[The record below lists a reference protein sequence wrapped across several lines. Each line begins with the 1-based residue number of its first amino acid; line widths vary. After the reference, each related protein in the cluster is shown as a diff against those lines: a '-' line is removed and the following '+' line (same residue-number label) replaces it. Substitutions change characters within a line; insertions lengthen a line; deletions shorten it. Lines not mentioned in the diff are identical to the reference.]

1 MTAQYCFL
9 DLPTV
14 FGALGA
20 YAFLNNYVSLPLH
33 TTECEYAQSLSLR
46 RFREYQAGRSLARQL
61 LVSKRPDS
69 VENDW
74 CVTAS
79 NGRRPCVLFRG
90 ELLVGMSVSITHT
103 KELVAVVVSDQCQV
117 GIDAEPMT
125 RSIKETIWPQV
136 FSPAEQNYLG
146 DLEPD
151 EVQMR
156 ARELWCLKESMS
168 KAAGMG
174 MAVSFSDVGFSRYDG
189 IWRIEGLPVGEA
201 FKGRW
206 LAPYLARQAEY
217 LFAVSGYS

>member
-1 MTAQYCFL
+1 MTAQYDFL
-9 DLPTV
+9 DLPNV

-20 YAFLNNYVSLPLH
+20 YAFLNNYESLPLH

-61 LVSKRPDS
+61 LALKRLGS

-90 ELLVGMSVSITHT
+90 ELLVDVSVSITHT
-103 KELVAVVVSDQCQV
+103 KELVAVVVSDQCRV

-125 RSIKETIWPQV
+125 RSIKKTIWPQV
-136 FSPAEQNYLG
+136 FSPTELKLLG
-146 DLEPD
+146 ELEPNA
-151 EVQMR
+151 VQIR

-174 MAVSFSDVGFSRYDG
+174 MAVSFSDVVFSRYDG
-189 IWRIEGLPVGEA
+189 IWRIEKLPVSESFNGH
-201 FKGRW
+201 W
-206 LAPYLARQAEY
+206 VAPYLARQAEY
-217 LFAVSGYS
+217 LFAVSGCS